1 MLDDAMD
8 LLGGVVDGDANMNA
22 FDFND
27 DNMGLAM
34 GAEGVDQLGNIDM
47 NFWRQPTLKWW
58 IREYNLWLS
67 LE

>member
-47 NFWRQPTLKWW
+47 NF
-58 IREYNLWLS
+58 
-67 LE
+67 